1 VSDYDST
8 VKLVSV
14 AEFLGMICTINKV

>member
-1 VSDYDST
+1 MSKIT

-14 AEFLGMICTINKV
+14 QS